1 MLDTYGRK
9 TIDPPVRLLARLFH
23 RAGLTPNVVT
33 LAAFVVGCGSAGL
46 LAMGHPWWGVLA
58 LWVSGLLDVA
68 DGELA
73 RLTKSQSPS
82 GALLDLILDR
92 MVEALVLL
100 GMVIHEPELAIV
112 VILFLISVI
121 FNFSTFLAAGA
132 LMTNAGKKSMHY
144 DPGLIERTETF
155 VFFTAAIL
163 LPDYSLWILGALTGL
178 IVLTGIRR
186 FYQVFDALRQP

>member
-9 TIDPPVRLLARLFH
+9 CIDRPVQILAGLFK
-23 RAGLTPNVVT
+23 RAGLTPNIVT
-33 LAAFVVGCGSAGL
+33 LSAFFVGCSAAVL
-46 LAMGHPWWGVLA
+46 LAMGHLWWGVLM

-73 RLTKSQSPS
+73 RLTQSQSPS

-100 GMVIHEPELAIV
+100 GLVIYAPELAVV
-112 VILFLISVI
+112 VILFLMSVI

-132 LMTNAGKKSMHY
+132 LLTNAGKKSMHY

-155 VFFTAAIL
+155 IFFTAAIL
-163 LPDYSLWILGALTGL
+163 LQAFSLWILTVLTGL
-178 IVLTGIRR
+178 IFLTGIRR
-186 FYQVFDALRQP
+186 FYQVFDRLRRP

>member
-9 TIDPPVRLLARLFH
+9 TIDPPVRLLAGIFH

-33 LAAFVVGCGSAGL
+33 VAAFVVGSGSAGL
-46 LAMGHPWWGVLA
+46 LAAGHPWWGVLA
-58 LWVSGLLDVA
+58 LWLSGLLDVA

-100 GMVIHEPELAIV
+100 GMVIYEPELALV

-121 FNFSTFLAAGA
+121 FNFSTFLSAGA

-163 LPDYSLWILGALTGL
+163 LPDYSLWILGTLTGL

-186 FYQVFDALRQP
+186 FYQVFEALRQP

>member
-9 TIDPPVRLLARLFH
+9 TIYPPVRLLARLFH

-33 LAAFVVGCGSAGL
+33 MAAFVVGCASAGL
-46 LAMGHPWWGVLA
+46 LATGHPWWGVLA
-58 LWVSGLLDVA
+58 LWLSGLLDVA

-73 RLTKSQSPS
+73 RLTKSQSAS

-163 LPDYSLWILGALTGL
+163 LPDYSLWILWALTGL

-186 FYQVFDALRQP
+186 FFQVFDALRQP

>member
-9 TIDPPVRLLARLFH
+9 TIDPPVRTLARLFQ

-33 LAAFVVGCGSAGL
+33 LAAFLTGCGSAVL
-46 LAMGHPWWGVLA
+46 LATGHPWWGALM

-73 RLTKSQSPS
+73 RLTQSQSPS

-100 GMVIHEPELAIV
+100 GMVIHAPELAIV

-132 LMTNAGKKSMHY
+132 LMANAGKKSMHY

-155 VFFTAAIL
+155 IFFTGAIL
-163 LPDYSLWILGALTGL
+163 LPDYSLWILAALTGM
-178 IVLTGIRR
+178 IFLTGSRR
-186 FYQVFDALRQP
+186 FHQVFDALRRE

>member
-9 TIDPPVRLLARLFH
+9 TIDPPVRILAGFFH
-23 RAGLTPNVVT
+23 RAGLTPNIVT
-33 LAAFVVGCGSAGL
+33 TAAFLTGCGSAAL
-46 LAMGHPWWGVLA
+46 LAAGHPWWGVLA
-58 LWVSGLLDVA
+58 LWLSGLLDVA

-82 GALLDLILDR
+82 GALLDLIFDR

-100 GMVIHEPELAIV
+100 GMVLQAPELSIV
-112 VILFLISVI
+112 VIVFLISVI

-132 LMTNAGKKSMHY
+132 LLANAGKKSMHY

-163 LPDYSLWILGALTGL
+163 LPDFSIWILALLTGL
-178 IVLTGIRR
+178 IFITGIRR
-186 FYQVFDALRQP
+186 FQQVFDALKRA

>member
-9 TIDPPVRLLARLFH
+9 TIDPPVRLLAGIFH
-23 RAGLTPNVVT
+23 RAGLTPNAVT
-33 LAAFVVGCGSAGL
+33 LAAFVVGCGSVGL

-58 LWVSGLLDVA
+58 LWLSGLLDVA

-100 GMVIHEPELAIV
+100 GMVIHAPELAIV

-186 FYQVFDALRQP
+186 FYQLFDALRQP

>member
-9 TIDPPVRLLARLFH
+9 TIDPPVRLLAGIFH
-23 RAGLTPNVVT
+23 RAGLTPNAVT

-58 LWVSGLLDVA
+58 LWLSGLLDVA

-100 GMVIHEPELAIV
+100 GMVIHAPELAIV

-163 LPDYSLWILGALTGL
+163 LPDYSLWILGALTSL

-186 FYQVFDALRQP
+186 FYQVLDALRQP

>member
-1 MLDTYGRK
+1 MLDTFGRK
-9 TIDPPVRLLARLFH
+9 RIDRPVQILARLFR
-23 RAGLTPNVVT
+23 RAGLTPNMVT
-33 LAAFVVGCGSAGL
+33 LWAFFVGCGAAVL
-46 LAMGHPWWGVLA
+46 LATGHPWWGVLM
-58 LWVSGLLDVA
+58 LWLSGLLDVA

-73 RLTKSQSPS
+73 RLTKAQSPS

-100 GMVIHEPELAIV
+100 GLVIHRPELAV
-112 VILFLISVI
+112 ATILFLTSVI

-132 LMTNAGKKSMHY
+132 LLTNAGKKSMHY

-186 FYQVFDALRQP
+186 FYQLFDALRQP

>member
-9 TIDPPVRLLARLFH
+9 TIDPPVRLLAGLFH

-33 LAAFVVGCGSAGL
+33 MAAFVVGCASAGL
-46 LAMGHPWWGVLA
+46 LAMGHPWWGGLA
-58 LWVSGLLDVA
+58 LWLSGLLDVA

-73 RLTKSQSPS
+73 RLTKSQSAS

-163 LPDYSLWILGALTGL
+163 LPDYSLWILWALTGL

-186 FYQVFDALRQP
+186 FFQVFDALRQP